1 VSHRQSPQSSQSI
14 ALISLI
20 ALIACTCDARP
31 TAYQLLPC
39 YHQTYLAQGILPS
52 DPFQIFDQEGVGKL
66 VEMATTQGKQQNPD
80 IKNGVCGEH
89 GGEAGSVKYFY
100 SLGHDYVSCSPFRVP
115 IARLAAAQAATA
127 EAAP

>member
-1 VSHRQSPQSSQSI
+1 MSHRQSPQSSQSI
-14 ALISLI
+14 ALIALI
-20 ALIACTCDARP
+20 ALIACTYDARP

-52 DPFQIFDQEGVGKL
+52 DPFQIFDQQGVGKL

-89 GGEAGSVKYFY
+89 GGK
-100 SLGHDYVSCSPFRVP
+100 PN
-115 IARLAAAQAATA
+115 QANQATCI
-127 EAAP
+127 EL